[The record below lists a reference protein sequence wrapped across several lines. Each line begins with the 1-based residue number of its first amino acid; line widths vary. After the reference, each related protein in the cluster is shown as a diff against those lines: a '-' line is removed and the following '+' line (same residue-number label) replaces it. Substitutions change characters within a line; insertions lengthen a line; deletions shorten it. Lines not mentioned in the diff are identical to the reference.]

1 MSFKDYIKNKK
12 PVGKKTNLKTVA
24 TKTSKVTGNPTV
36 KKPTGRSVY
45 VNDKGN
51 LVSEKSQTF
60 RYKNKIINIPSIHRG
75 YKFNRTEL
83 KAMLDEGIIKPTS
96 VSKPTTSKITGN
108 PKTAI
113 KSKYKS
119 MDKKADLRSKS
130 MQMVRANGRKK
141 ERP

>member
-1 MSFKDYIKNKK
+1 MAFKDYIKGKK

-24 TKTSKVTGNPTV
+24 TKTSKVTGNPIV
-36 KKPTGRSVY
+36 NKPTGRSVY
-45 VNDKGN
+45 VNDKGR

-75 YKFNRTEL
+75 YKFNRKEL
-83 KAMLDEGIIKPTS
+83 KAMLDEGLIKPTS
-96 VSKPTTSKITGN
+96 VSKSTTSKVTGN
-108 PKTAI
+108 PKMSI

-130 MQMVRANGRKK
+130 MQMVK
-141 ERP
+141 

>member
-45 VNDKGN
+45 VNDKEN

-60 RYKNKIINIPSIHRG
+60 RYKNKIINKRLLERFR
-75 YKFNRTEL
+75 KFHKRF
-83 KAMLDEGIIKPTS
+83 
-96 VSKPTTSKITGN
+96 
-108 PKTAI
+108 PK
-113 KSKYKS
+113 
-119 MDKKADLRSKS
+119 R
-130 MQMVRANGRKK
+130 
-141 ERP
+141 